1 MLSKWFFG
9 NAQHSYNLYETKY
22 GCHHIAYCHEV
33 PGLAKEDNGES
44 KGNVTQYVPRYILG
58 EATKL
63 PSCRVRNNILV
74 TKC

>member
-1 MLSKWFFG
+1 MKQ
-9 NAQHSYNLYETKY
+9 NTRN
-22 GCHHIAYCHEV
+22 CHEV

-63 PSCRVRNNILV
+63 PSCRVRNNILA

>member
-1 MLSKWFFG
+1 MRSIHTIYMKQ
-9 NAQHSYNLYETKY
+9 NTRN
-22 GCHHIAYCHEV
+22 CHEV

-63 PSCRVRNNILV
+63 PSCRVKNNILA